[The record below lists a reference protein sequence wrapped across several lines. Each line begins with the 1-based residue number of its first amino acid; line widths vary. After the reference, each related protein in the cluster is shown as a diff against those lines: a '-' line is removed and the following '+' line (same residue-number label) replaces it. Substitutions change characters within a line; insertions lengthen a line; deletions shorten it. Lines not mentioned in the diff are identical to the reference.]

1 LVIGLQN
8 TKKKYFFSMALLT
21 IIMMSAMVSIL
32 FTSLVFGQSST
43 ILKNSE
49 KLREF
54 QSTTTGYVKYVKT
67 LTSNNPLGIGQL
79 TDSYAAKIKSI
90 FDRSPSLTLGCKAID
105 CINSPQSTNQ
115 LGTSGNLLQ
124 DAKTKFHEFR
134 MLTLQFQKDVILAT
148 GPSNPTNIIGQ
159 LVDIYAKNVKD
170 IFNY

>member
-1 LVIGLQN
+1 
-8 TKKKYFFSMALLT
+8 MASLT
-21 IIMMSAMVSIL
+21 IIMISAMVSIL
-32 FTSLVFGQSST
+32 FTSLVFGQPST

-67 LTSNNPLGIGQL
+67 LTSNNPLGIAQL
-79 TDSYAAKIKSI
+79 TDSYTAKIKSI
-90 FDRSPSLTLGCKAID
+90 FDRSPSLTFGCKAID

-134 MLTLQFQKDVILAT
+134 MLTLQFQKDVTLAA
-148 GPSNPTNIIGQ
+148 GPSNPSHIIGQ

>member
-1 LVIGLQN
+1 MV
-8 TKKKYFFSMALLT
+8 LLT
-21 IIMMSAMVSIL
+21 IIIMSSLVSIL
-32 FTSLVFGQSST
+32 FNDLVFGQSST
-43 ILKNSE
+43 NLKNSQ

-54 QSTTTGYVKYVKT
+54 QSTTTGYVRYVKT
-67 LTSNNPLGIGQL
+67 LTSNNPHGIAQL

-90 FDRSPSLTLGCKAID
+90 FDRSPTLTFGCKTID

-134 MLTLQFQKDVILAT
+134 MLTLQFQKDVTLAT
-148 GPSNPTNIIGQ
+148 GPSNPSHIIGQ
-159 LVDIYAKNVKD
+159 LVDIYSKNVKD

>member
-1 LVIGLQN
+1 
-8 TKKKYFFSMALLT
+8 MALLT
-21 IIMMSAMVSIL
+21 IVMVSTMVSIL
-32 FTSLVFGQSST
+32 FTSLLFGQSST

-54 QSTTTGYVKYVKT
+54 QSTTTGYIRYVKT
-67 LTSNNPLGIGQL
+67 LTSNNPHGIAQL

-90 FDRSPSLTLGCKAID
+90 FDRSPSLTFGCKAID
-105 CINSPQSTNQ
+105 CINPQSTNE

-134 MLTLQFQKDVILAT
+134 LLTLQFRKDVTLAT
-148 GPSNPTNIIGQ
+148 GPSNPVHIIGQ
-159 LVDIYAKNVKD
+159 LVDIYVKNVKD

>member
-1 LVIGLQN
+1 
-8 TKKKYFFSMALLT
+8 MALLT

-54 QSTTTGYVKYVKT
+54 QSTTTGYVKYVT
-67 LTSNNPLGIGQL
+67 INNLHGIAQL
-79 TDSYAAKIKSI
+79 TDSYVAKIKSI
-90 FDRSPSLTLGCKAID
+90 FDRSPSLTFGCKAID

>member
-1 LVIGLQN
+1 
-8 TKKKYFFSMALLT
+8 MALLT

-54 QSTTTGYVKYVKT
+54 QSTTTGYVKYV
-67 LTSNNPLGIGQL
+67 TSNNPLGIAQL

-90 FDRSPSLTLGCKAID
+90 FDRSPSLTFGCKAID

-134 MLTLQFQKDVILAT
+134 MLTLQFQKDVTLAT
-148 GPSNPTNIIGQ
+148 GPSNPSHIIGQ

>member
-1 LVIGLQN
+1 
-8 TKKKYFFSMALLT
+8 MALLT

-54 QSTTTGYVKYVKT
+54 QSTTTRYARLVKT
-67 LTSNNPLGIGQL
+67 LTSNNPHGIARL

-90 FDRSPSLTLGCKAID
+90 FDQSPSLTFSCNAID

-134 MLTLQFQKDVILAT
+134 ILTLQFRKDVTLAS
-148 GPSNPTNIIGQ
+148 GPSNPSHIIGQ

-170 IFNY
+170 IYNY

>member
-1 LVIGLQN
+1 
-8 TKKKYFFSMALLT
+8 MALLT
-21 IIMMSAMVSIL
+21 IIMISAMVSIL
-32 FTSLVFGQSST
+32 FTSIVFGQSST

-54 QSTTTGYVKYVKT
+54 QLATTGYVKYVKK
-67 LTSNNPLGIGQL
+67 LTSNNPPGIAQL

-90 FDRSPSLTLGCKAID
+90 FDRSPSLTFGCKAID
-105 CINSPQSTNQ
+105 CINSPHSTNQ
-115 LGTSGNLLQ
+115 LGTSGNFLQ

-134 MLTLQFQKDVILAT
+134 LLTLQFRKDVTLAT
-148 GPSNPTNIIGQ
+148 GPSNPAHIIGQ

>member
-1 LVIGLQN
+1 
-8 TKKKYFFSMALLT
+8 MALLT

-32 FTSLVFGQSST
+32 FSSLVFGQSST

-54 QSTTTGYVKYVKT
+54 QSTTTGYIRSVKT
-67 LTSNNPLGIGQL
+67 LTSTNPYGIAQL
-79 TDSYAAKIKSI
+79 TDSYAAKIKSL
-90 FDRSPSLTLGCKAID
+90 FDRSPSLTFDCKAID

-124 DAKTKFHEFR
+124 GAKTKFHDFR
-134 MLTLQFQKDVILAT
+134 MLTLQFQKDVTLAT